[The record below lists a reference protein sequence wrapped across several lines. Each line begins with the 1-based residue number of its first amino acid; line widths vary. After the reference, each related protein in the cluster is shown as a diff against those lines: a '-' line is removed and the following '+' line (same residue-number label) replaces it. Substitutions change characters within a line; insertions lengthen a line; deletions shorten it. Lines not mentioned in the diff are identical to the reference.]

1 MRTLLLLRREWREK
15 TTRERLVKKSLKKEM
30 PIAPT
35 AGWRCAVQYDYAQ
48 SLTKAVEKL
57 SIKEK
62 EKRDIADVLLL
73 LARFTAHR
81 PTARSCSA
89 SVFSTKKKNA
99 FRCRLLFHSQ
109 STTLFFPRY
118 STTKQIEKRRRTSK
132 FVYSSFFHFRWQS
145 IRSQPDIRWIQLLL
159 ITCPTINKCAAVA
172 VSWGHHAYA
181 ECSREWILS
190 TWMMIM
196 RWKTLHSHARDVRR
210 RQMKKIETGDERL
223 LGGNVRRVERLS
235 SYCMYNYSHNR
246 FYCHMLLIATVALQ
260 WQHARTHSRTHE
272 AGSCCLLLHF
282 PWEKFLYSRLSS
294 SASSSSLIAMVLT
307 KFLHFSTNSSCCTT
321 LACAPCTL
329 LLLY

>member
-1 MRTLLLLRREWREK
+1 VSRRKAYSHLSSSFFVLLGSLIAFRWRAGDRFQKIEKMRTLLLLRREWREK

-132 FVYSSFFHFRWQS
+132 FVYSSFFHFR
-145 IRSQPDIRWIQLLL
+145 
-159 ITCPTINKCAAVA
+159 
-172 VSWGHHAYA
+172 
-181 ECSREWILS
+181 
-190 TWMMIM
+190 
-196 RWKTLHSHARDVRR
+196 
-210 RQMKKIETGDERL
+210 
-223 LGGNVRRVERLS
+223 
-235 SYCMYNYSHNR
+235 
-246 FYCHMLLIATVALQ
+246 
-260 WQHARTHSRTHE
+260 
-272 AGSCCLLLHF
+272 
-282 PWEKFLYSRLSS
+282 
-294 SASSSSLIAMVLT
+294 
-307 KFLHFSTNSSCCTT
+307 
-321 LACAPCTL
+321 
-329 LLLY
+329 